1 MSCELPFSYVF
12 GSIRRKENRGE
23 PVDFDSGF
31 FQLLLEA
38 GQNIKRLN
46 KGENVRNE
54 KNDTKI
60 HQSSWQVMLYLYN
73 LVKA

>member
-1 MSCELPFSYVF
+1 
-12 GSIRRKENRGE
+12 
-23 PVDFDSGF
+23 VDLDSGF
-31 FQLLLEA
+31 VRLLLEA